1 MDKIKGKIDVQF
13 KSWRKSYILDL
24 VESDRI
30 MIGFKLFK
38 IHIKVV
44 DKDDDSMKVSVNNQ
58 SVSNTSGSF
67 LANALGKMKV

>member
-1 MDKIKGKIDVQF
+1 
-13 KSWRKSYILDL
+13 
-24 VESDRI
+24 